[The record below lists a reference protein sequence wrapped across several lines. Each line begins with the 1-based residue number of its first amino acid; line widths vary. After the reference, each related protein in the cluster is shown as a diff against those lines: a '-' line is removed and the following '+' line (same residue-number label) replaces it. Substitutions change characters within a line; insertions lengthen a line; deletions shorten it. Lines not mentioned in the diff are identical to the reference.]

1 MKRKVINPIIIWSR
15 GHLKKKHLS
24 VVTSSFNFWLRDL
37 DKSIYIYTFIYICI
51 NIYIHTHLETGRWP
65 KSDTWRFWRKSFLT
79 SLGDTAISH
88 KLYSEKSEEVKNQT
102 HRILML
108 VILRFCWSEKT
119 SIDFYLDLHLR
130 KNQCLFIIISVSY
143 IHLQVI
149 IFFCFK
155 VILSSEKKLTNY
167 HLRLYAYYN

>member
-1 MKRKVINPIIIWSR
+1 MSPH
-15 GHLKKKHLS
+15 HLIS
-24 VVTSSFNFWLRDL
+24 DWGISTSL
-37 DKSIYIYTFIYICI
+37 YIYTYIYICI

-130 KNQCLFIIISVSY
+130 KKSMFVYYNLCKLYSSPGNN
-143 IHLQVI
+143 
-149 IFFCFK
+149 IFYVK